1 MQDKLLSWFWEG
13 GNVALPKR
21 FFALMEPLGLSFDDL
36 GKLCYLMSLEGQ
48 VDSEDRLAIDAAEH
62 LYRKGLVNWSSETG
76 RIGYDPLTDR
86 ILEATGFGPP
96 RDETQAKPLAI
107 AFADLIKRFESEQGR
122 FLSIK
127 EKSDLAKAIQKFAWS
142 DELAYEIYSFYL
154 KNYRRRAFEFPFFA
168 QSAYSANVTDSESFQ
183 AFCANL
189 ERDSRKVKEVLR
201 RLGKFNNPSEAQ
213 KEMYAKWH
221 HTWGFSHSLIL
232 LACDDTVSAD
242 NPSFGYLD
250 QILAQWRENHV
261 ATEEDVAKMRATRDV
276 QRAKTRKV
284 VRNSKDPVQ
293 KQLRNRLSTSATP
306 RDFSHLEE

>member
-1 MQDKLLSWFWEG
+1 MQERLLSWFWEG

-48 VDSEDRLAIDAAEH
+48 VDKSDRLAVSAAEQ
-62 LYRKGLVNWSSETG
+62 LFRKGLVSWSPDTG
-76 RIGYDPLTDR
+76 RLGYDPLTDR

-96 RDETQAKPLAI
+96 PQREDKPLTT
-107 AFADLIKRFESEQGR
+107 AFADLIQRFEREQGR
-122 FLSIK
+122 FLSSK
-127 EKSDLAKAIQKFAWS
+127 EKNDLAKAMQKYAWS

-168 QSAYSANVTDSESFQ
+168 QSAYSAKVTDSESFQ
-183 AFCANL
+183 AFCENL
-189 ERDSRKVKEVLR
+189 ERDSRKVREVLR

-221 HTWGFSHSLIL
+221 HTWGFSHALIL

-250 QILAQWRENHV
+250 QVLAQWRERNITNE
-261 ATEEDVAKMRATRDV
+261 ADVKTMRASRDA
-276 QRAKTRKV
+276 QRANTRKV
-284 VRNSKDPVQ
+284 VRTQKTSAP
-293 KQLRNRLSTSATP
+293 KQLRNRLKSSDEP